1 MSRRQQV
8 LSSYRALL
16 RATRNA
22 FDGDH
27 RVFTAARQQVR
38 QGYETGRNELT
49 SDPKDCDE
57 IDKRLEHASGVAL
70 LLRSNIVQGELQ
82 PGKTSKE
89 NTATVDPGETSKENT
104 ATVDPGDSVAQSEV
118 GGVYKLRIH
127 KYTELG
133 DNEAVKGG
141 KTSLAGTAKKINWN
155 Y

>member
-8 LSSYRALL
+8 LSSYRSLL
-16 RATRNA
+16 RATRYA

-38 QGYETGRNELT
+38 QGYETGRHELT

-82 PGKTSKE
+82 PGKAGKE
-89 NTATVDPGETSKENT
+89 NM
-104 ATVDPGDSVAQSEV
+104 ATVDPGDSIAQSDD

-155 Y
+155 N

>member
-89 NTATVDPGETSKENT
+89 NTATVDPG
-104 ATVDPGDSVAQSEV
+104 DSVAQSEV

>member
-8 LSSYRALL
+8 LSSYRSLL
-16 RATRNA
+16 RATRYA

-38 QGYETGRNELT
+38 QGYETGRHELT
-49 SDPKDCDE
+49 SDLKDCDE

-82 PGKTSKE
+82 PGKTGKE
-89 NTATVDPGETSKENT
+89 NM
-104 ATVDPGDSVAQSEV
+104 ATVDPGDSIAQSDD

-155 Y
+155 N

>member
-22 FDGDH
+22 FNGDH

-89 NTATVDPGETSKENT
+89 NTT
-104 ATVDPGDSVAQSEV
+104 TVDPGDSVAQSEV